1 MRSVWRGAISFGL
14 VTIGVRLYS
23 STEEHDYRFHQVHR
37 KDNGRVRYK
46 RVCEVCGQEVPYEDI
61 VKGYEL
67 EDGRMVV
74 LDAEDFQ
81 KLPVSTDHA
90 IQVMQFVPVE
100 DVDPIYYQRSY
111 YLEPEK
117 NALRP
122 YALLREALQE
132 TEQLAVVKIAIR
144 QRESLALLRARDDML
159 LLHTMLWPDEIRQA
173 DFEFLDQDV
182 EVRPQELKMATSLVE
197 SMSGSFKPEEFTD
210 DYQQALGRLIEA
222 KAEGAE
228 IPARPEEEG
237 PGEVVDLM
245 TALERSVE
253 QARSGREAAS
263 SSRRGG
269 TSARSRAGAGE
280 SAGSRGRSRSA
291 GKSAEKE
298 TGEGRDSKRRKG
310 RGSRSA

>member
-23 STEEHDYRFHQVHR
+23 ATEEHDFRFHQVHR
-37 KDNGRVRYK
+37 KDSGRVRYK

-67 EDGRMVV
+67 DDGRMVV

-81 KLPVSTDHA
+81 KLPVATDHA
-90 IQVMQFVPVE
+90 IQVLEFVPIE

-117 NALRP
+117 NAARP
-122 YALLREALQE
+122 YALLREALQD
-132 TEQLAVVKIAIR
+132 TGQLAVVKIAIR
-144 QRESLALLRARDDML
+144 QRESLALLRAREDL
-159 LLHTMLWPDEIRQA
+159 LVLHTMLWPDEIRQP
-173 DFEFLDQDV
+173 DFEFLTQDV
-182 EVRPQELKMATSLVE
+182 EVRPQELKMATSLVD
-197 SMSGSFKPEEFTD
+197 SMAASFKPDEFSD
-210 DYQQALGRLIEA
+210 DYQEAMAQLIEA

-228 IPARPEEEG
+228 VPERPEEKG

-253 QARSGREAAS
+253 QARAS
-263 SSRRGG
+263 RGG
-269 TSARSRAGAGE
+269 TSTSRR
-280 SAGSRGRSRSA
+280 SAGGRGSSRSKGKTAEQEGADGKRRKTRGRSRSA
-291 GKSAEKE
+291 
-298 TGEGRDSKRRKG
+298 
-310 RGSRSA
+310 

>member
-1 MRSVWRGAISFGL
+1 
-14 VTIGVRLYS
+14 
-23 STEEHDYRFHQVHR
+23 
-37 KDNGRVRYK
+37 
-46 RVCEVCGQEVPYEDI
+46 
-61 VKGYEL
+61 
-67 EDGRMVV
+67 
-74 LDAEDFQ
+74 
-81 KLPVSTDHA
+81 
-90 IQVMQFVPVE
+90 
-100 DVDPIYYQRSY
+100 
-111 YLEPEK
+111 
-117 NALRP
+117 
-122 YALLREALQE
+122 
-132 TEQLAVVKIAIR
+132 VKIAIR

>member
-23 STEEHDYRFHQVHR
+23 ATEEHDYRFNQVHR

-46 RVCEVCGQEVPYEDI
+46 RVCEVCGREVPYEDI
-61 VKGYEL
+61 VKGYQL

-74 LDAEDFQ
+74 LDAEDFE
-81 KLPVSTDHA
+81 KLPVATDHA
-90 IQVMQFVPVE
+90 IQVLEFVPTE

-132 TEQLAVVKIAIR
+132 TQQLAVVKIAIR
-144 QRESLALLRARDDML
+144 QRESLALLRAREDML
-159 LLHTMLWPDEIRQA
+159 LLHTMLWPDEIRQP
-173 DFEFLDQDV
+173 DFEFLGQDV
-182 EVRPQELKMATSLVE
+182 DVRPQELKMATSLVD
-197 SMSGSFKPEEFTD
+197 SMAGSFKPDEFTD
-210 DYQQALGRLIEA
+210 DYQQALGKLIEA

-228 IPARPEEEG
+228 IPAKPEAER

-253 QARSGREAAS
+253 QARAGRGATT
-263 SSRRGG
+263 SRRG
-269 TSARSRAGAGE
+269 RAGAGRE
-280 SAGSRGRSRSA
+280 SARSGKSRST
-291 GKSAEKE
+291 GKTTEKE
-298 TGEGRDSKRRKG
+298 PAEGKQRRKRG
-310 RGSRSA
+310 GSRSA